1 MKWNEVH
8 LFSFLFS
15 FFCLFVLFFIALEE
29 KKNVFFFFFTFIFLK
44 YARM

>member
-1 MKWNEVH
+1 MQWNEAH
-8 LFSFLFS
+8 

-29 KKNVFFFFFTFIFLK
+29 KKSVFFFTFIFSK